1 MSNKMFNAL
10 MMVVVSLMIV
20 VCTIM
25 ITNDYDRGVVLNAC
39 VVIIGFIMMFVV
51 EYFSGKD
58 EES

>member
-20 VCTIM
+20 VCTIV
-25 ITNDYDRGVVLNAC
+25 ITNDYDRGVVLNVC